1 MMNSKDRRKAKRYH
15 EKNYQHSIK
24 LDVIDG
30 LRYFEWDDR
39 VTLMKMWC
47 NSHSRH
53 KWKCTTNWKTA
64 TFHFTEDQVATL
76 FALRWS

>member
-1 MMNSKDRRKAKRYH
+1 MNSNQRRKVKRDL
-15 EKNYQHSIK
+15 ELNYTHSIK
-24 LDVIDG
+24 LDITNG

-47 NSHSRH
+47 DLHIRR
-53 KWKCTTNWKTA
+53 KWKCTTNYKTA
-64 TFHFTEDQVATL
+64 TFHFTEDQHAMF